1 MPTVLRSGGF
11 RVEELLLQARV
22 ADVSSDGERLSVT
35 LEDGRRIS
43 VPLRWYP
50 RLANAIS
57 AQRANWEIAGAGFGI
72 HWPDVDED
80 LSVEGLLLG
89 LPAPG
94 VSK

>member
-1 MPTVLRSGGF
+1 MNTA
-11 RVEELLLQARV
+11 EELLLQARV

-50 RLANAIS
+50 RLANATS

-89 LPAPG
+89 LAAPG

>member
-1 MPTVLRSGGF
+1 MNTA
-11 RVEELLLQARV
+11 EELLLQARV

-50 RLANAIS
+50 RLANATP
-57 AQRANWEIAGAGFGI
+57 AQRAKWELAGAGFGI

>member
-1 MPTVLRSGGF
+1 MNTA
-11 RVEELLLQARV
+11 EELLLQARV
-22 ADVSSDGERLSVT
+22 ADVVCDSERLNVA
-35 LEDGRRIS
+35 LDDGRRIS

-50 RLANAIS
+50 RLANATPE
-57 AQRANWEIAGAGFGI
+57 QRAKWEVAGAGFGI

-94 VSK
+94 VQK

>member
-1 MPTVLRSGGF
+1 MNTA
-11 RVEELLLQARV
+11 EELLLQARV
-22 ADVSSDGERLSVT
+22 ADAVCDAERLNVA
-35 LEDGRRIS
+35 LDDGRRIS

-50 RLANAIS
+50 RLAS
-57 AQRANWEIAGAGFGI
+57 ATPEQRANWEIAGAGFGI

-94 VSK
+94 VKK

>member
-1 MPTVLRSGGF
+1 MNTA
-11 RVEELLLQARV
+11 EELLLQARV
-22 ADVSSDGERLSVT
+22 ADVTCDAERLSVT

-50 RLANAIS
+50 RLANATPE
-57 AQRANWEIAGAGFGI
+57 QRANWEIAGAGFGI

-94 VSK
+94 VRK

>member
-50 RLANAIS
+50 RLANATS
-57 AQRANWEIAGAGFGI
+57 AQSQWMPKPAPAISQSA
-72 HWPDVDED
+72 PDVDED

>member
-1 MPTVLRSGGF
+1 MTET
-11 RVEELLLQARV
+11 RVI
-22 ADVSSDGERLSVT
+22 DVSSDAESLSVT

-50 RLANAIS
+50 RLANATS

-89 LPAPG
+89 VPPPG

>member
-1 MPTVLRSGGF
+1 MSTA
-11 RVEELLLQARV
+11 EELLLQARV
-22 ADVSSDGERLSVT
+22 ADVRCDADHLHVG

-50 RLANAIS
+50 RLAEATS
-57 AQRANWEIAGAGFGI
+57 AQRDRWEIAAAGFGI
-72 HWPDVDED
+72 HWPDIDED

-94 VSK
+94 VPKQA

>member
-1 MPTVLRSGGF
+1 MNTA
-11 RVEELLLQARV
+11 EELLLQARV
-22 ADVSSDGERLSVT
+22 ADVGCDPERLNVA

-50 RLANAIS
+50 RLANATPE
-57 AQRANWEIAGAGFGI
+57 QRANWRIASGGFGI

-94 VSK
+94 VKK